1 MSETVIIKKTN
12 NMYKCTNCCKSYK
25 LKENYEKH
33 KSACD
38 LFHIIQSKTHDEITD
53 ISEEI
58 PTQKEMYKLL
68 KELALKCG
76 NLEKEVSQLKAVVN
90 IRQKKQ
96 ILECLNNQNSE
107 TKKPKITF
115 TQWYKTWEVTV
126 DDLFKVFEDDLSE
139 GFKNVINRQISIFQ
153 EIKPLCAF
161 TNKPNYIYMFEQET
175 ETNLIQWLPLSSEI
189 FNEMFMYITR
199 KFFQVFIKWQ
209 NENREKIESS
219 EAEKDTIIM
228 YMIKLNG
235 SKVPTEKRELEIKK
249 WLYSVIEQKSDILY
263 EFI

>member
-38 LFHIIQSKTHDEITD
+38 LFYIIQAKTHDEITD

-107 TKKPKITF
+107 NKKPRITF
-115 TQWYKTWEVTV
+115 TQWYTSWNVIT
-126 DDLFKVFEDDLSE
+126 DDLFKVFENDLSE
-139 GFKNVINRQISIFQ
+139 GLKNAINRELSTF
-153 EIKPLCAF
+153 EGIKPLCAF
-161 TNKPNYIYMFEQET
+161 THKPNYIYMFENEN
-175 ETNLIQWLPLSSEI
+175 ENSVPSWKPLDSEC
-189 FNEMFMYITR
+189 FNQMFMLLHK
-199 KFFQVFIKWQ
+199 KFYKIFMTWHE
-209 NENREKIESS
+209 ENREKIESS
-219 EAEKDTIIM
+219 EAEKDAVIM
-228 YMIKLNG
+228 HMIKING
-235 SKVPTEKRELEIKK
+235 SRVPTEKRELEIKK
-249 WLYSVIEQKSDILY
+249 WLYSVIEQKSDVLY